1 MTSSLGEVGQRPGA
15 VERPWLKHYPD
26 GVDWNTHFEAKP
38 LYALADEAVAKFPD
52 KPAVEF
58 LGRRFTYAEIGRMID
73 QAADGFQRLGVRK
86 GTHVGLYLP
95 NCPQFI
101 VCYFAILKA
110 GGTVVNF
117 SPLYSEPELVH
128 QAEDSKTEIMV
139 TLDVKALYP
148 KALTVLKTSCVDRL
162 VVGNLPEV
170 LPFPKNL
177 LYPLVQG
184 KTVAEVEWDS
194 FHTRFADLVDN
205 RGQPDPVDINPH
217 EDLAVLQYT
226 GGTTGVAKGASLT
239 HSNVYINAC
248 QTALWFQGAGAHM
261 AEERIMGVLP
271 LFHAFAMTCIM
282 NVGMRIAAEIVLHP
296 RFHLKDVMA
305 DIAKKKPSVLC
316 GVPTM
321 FTAILHSPDIAR
333 RDISSLKY
341 CFSGGAPLPLEIIKS
356 WQETTGGAIFEGYGL
371 SECSPVATANPVSR
385 MKAGSIGLPLPQ
397 TDIVITD
404 KDNPQKILGVGETG
418 EINIV
423 GPQVMKGYWN
433 QAAETAKTIMNGR
446 LRTGDVGYTDE
457 DGYTFIIDRMK
468 DMILVSGFNVFPRV
482 VEEALYAHPS
492 VAEAIVIGIPD
503 EYHGEVPKAFVKL
516 KDPNDKLTS
525 EELITFLRKRLGK
538 HEIPAA
544 IEFRKELPKT
554 LVGKLSK
561 KELVD
566 EEREKRES
574 AKQQA

>member
-1 MTSSLGEVGQRPGA
+1 MTSMREEKPAPGA
-15 VERPWLKHYPD
+15 TERPWLAHYPEE
-26 GVDWNTHFEAKP
+26 VDWNAHFEAKP
-38 LYALADEAVAKFPD
+38 LYALADQAAAEHPD
-52 KPAVEF
+52 NCAVEF
-58 LGRRFTYAEIGRMID
+58 LGKRFTYGEIGRLID
-73 QAADGFQRLGVRK
+73 QAAKGFQALGVRK

-101 VCYFAILKA
+101 ICYFAILKA

-148 KALTVLKTSCVDRL
+148 NALTVLKTSCVDRL

-170 LPFPKNL
+170 LPFPKGL
-177 LYPLVQG
+177 LYPLVQR
-184 KTVAEVEWDS
+184 KTIAEVEWDS
-194 FHTRFADLVDN
+194 FHTRFADLIDN
-205 RGQPDPVDINPH
+205 DGAPSPVTLDPH
-217 EDLAVLQYT
+217 ADLAVLQYT

-239 HSNVYINAC
+239 HANVYINAC
-248 QTALWFQGAGAHM
+248 QTAAWFQGAGAQM
-261 AEERIMGVLP
+261 ATERIMGVLP

-282 NVGMRIAAEIVLHP
+282 NVGMRMAAEVILHP
-296 RFHLKDVMA
+296 RFHLDDVMV
-305 DIAKKKPSVLC
+305 DIGRKKATVLC

-321 FTAILHSPDIAR
+321 FTAILHSPNLAK

-341 CFSGGAPLPLEIIKS
+341 CFSGGAPLPREIIKS
-356 WQETTGGAIFEGYGL
+356 WQEATGGAIFEGYGL
-371 SECSPVATANPVSR
+371 SECSPVATANPVSK

-404 KDNPQKILGVGETG
+404 KDDPQKILGTGETG

-433 QAAETAKTIMNGR
+433 NPGETAKTIVNGR

-457 DGYTFIIDRMK
+457 EGYTFIIDRMK

-503 EYHGEVPKAFVKL
+503 DYHGEVPKAFVRL
-516 KDPNDKLTS
+516 KDPNDKVTP

-544 IEFRKELPKT
+544 IEFRAELPKT

-561 KELVD
+561 KELEE

-574 AKQQA
+574 ATQPG